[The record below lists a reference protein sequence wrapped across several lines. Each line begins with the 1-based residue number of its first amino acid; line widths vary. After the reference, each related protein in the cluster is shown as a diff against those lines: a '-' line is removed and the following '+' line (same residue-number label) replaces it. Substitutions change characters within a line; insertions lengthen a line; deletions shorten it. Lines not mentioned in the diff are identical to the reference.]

1 MMLKNIFFKTAL
13 LSALL
18 FTTAQ
23 SSAAQDKKN
32 GGKEKFTVVL
42 DPGHGGH
49 DAGTVGTGRR
59 KIYEKH
65 VVLKVA
71 LKLEKLLNEN
81 MDDVRVLLTRRT
93 DVYPRFID
101 RVNTA
106 NKNNADI
113 FISIHC
119 NSVENVKRDGPR
131 VRGAETYVMATQ
143 KASANLE
150 ISKKENAAM
159 LLEENY
165 RETYKNFDPSD
176 LASNIGKSLEQFSTI
191 KNSISLATMA
201 QEGFEDT
208 GSRKNLGVKQA
219 VLYVTYATV
228 VPAVLV
234 ELGFLSNP
242 EEEDFLHSEKGQQQ
256 MAQSLYEA
264 ISKYKV
270 RFFDSRQHGTK
281 DSAPVDF
288 DAIMAEQTG
297 NVNQTSSAAES
308 KTSADKSSGGV
319 YYCVQLISSPKTVNV
334 KTEPTLRKFQSVE
347 YYRENGMYKYTT
359 PKTATF
365 AKAQQQLSQ
374 AKSKGAKTAFIVAF
388 RDGKKID
395 TAAARKLTGE

>member
-1 MMLKNIFFKTAL
+1 MMLKNIFFKAAL
-13 LSALL
+13 LSSLL
-18 FTTAQ
+18 LTTVQ
-23 SSAAQDKKN
+23 SSAAQGKN
-32 GGKEKFTVVL
+32 TTGGEKFTVVL

-106 NKNNADI
+106 NKNDADI

-143 KASANLE
+143 KAAANLE

-159 LLEENY
+159 MLEENY

-201 QEGFEDT
+201 QGGCEGT
-208 GSRKNLGVKQA
+208 G
-219 VLYVTYATV
+219 
-228 VPAVLV
+228 
-234 ELGFLSNP
+234 
-242 EEEDFLHSEKGQQQ
+242 
-256 MAQSLYEA
+256 
-264 ISKYKV
+264 
-270 RFFDSRQHGTK
+270 
-281 DSAPVDF
+281 
-288 DAIMAEQTG
+288 
-297 NVNQTSSAAES
+297 
-308 KTSADKSSGGV
+308 
-319 YYCVQLISSPKTVNV
+319 
-334 KTEPTLRKFQSVE
+334 
-347 YYRENGMYKYTT
+347 
-359 PKTATF
+359 
-365 AKAQQQLSQ
+365 
-374 AKSKGAKTAFIVAF
+374 
-388 RDGKKID
+388 
-395 TAAARKLTGE
+395 

>member
-1 MMLKNIFFKTAL
+1 MMLKNIFFKAAVLSSL
-13 LSALL
+13 LL
-18 FTTAQ
+18 TTAQ
-23 SSAAQDKKN
+23 PSAAQGKN
-32 GGKEKFTVVL
+32 TAGGEKFTVVL

-106 NKNNADI
+106 NKNDADI

-143 KASANLE
+143 KAAANLE

-165 RETYKNFDPSD
+165 KETYKNFDPSD
-176 LASNIGKSLEQFSTI
+176 LTSNIGKSLEQFSTI

-270 RFFDSRQHGTK
+270 RFFDSRQHGPK
-281 DSAPVDF
+281 DSAPADF
-288 DAIMAEQTG
+288 DAIMAEQSASQ
-297 NVNQTSSAAES
+297 NQATSTTADDKGSAE
-308 KTSADKSSGGV
+308 V
-319 YYCVQLISSPKTVNV
+319 YYCVQLISSPKAVSTR
-334 KTEPTLRKFQSVE
+334 TEPTLRKFSGVE
-347 YYRENGMYKYTT
+347 YYRENGMYKYTM
-359 PKTATF
+359 PKTSTF

-388 RDGKKID
+388 RNGKKID

>member
-1 MMLKNIFFKTAL
+1 MMLKNIFFKAAL
-13 LSALL
+13 LSSLL
-18 FTTAQ
+18 LTTVQ
-23 SSAAQDKKN
+23 SSAAQGKN
-32 GGKEKFTVVL
+32 TAGGEKFTVVL

-106 NKNNADI
+106 NKNDADI

-143 KASANLE
+143 KAAANLE

-159 LLEENY
+159 MLEENY

-270 RFFDSRQHGTK
+270 RFFDSRQHSPK
-281 DSAPVDF
+281 ANAPVDF

-297 NVNQTSSAAES
+297 NVNQTQPAGD
-308 KTSADKSSGGV
+308 KTSAGEHSGGV

-347 YYRENGMYKYTT
+347 YYRENGMYKYTM
-359 PKTATF
+359 PKTSTF

>member
-1 MMLKNIFFKTAL
+1 MMLKNIFFKAAL
-13 LSALL
+13 LSSLL
-18 FTTAQ
+18 LTTVQ
-23 SSAAQDKKN
+23 SSAAQGKN
-32 GGKEKFTVVL
+32 TAGGEKFTVVL

-106 NKNNADI
+106 NKNDADI

-143 KASANLE
+143 KAAANLE

-159 LLEENY
+159 MLEENY

-256 MAQSLYEA
+256 MGPVALRSHKQIQNTL
-264 ISKYKV
+264 
-270 RFFDSRQHGTK
+270 FRQPP
-281 DSAPVDF
+281 ARP
-288 DAIMAEQTG
+288 
-297 NVNQTSSAAES
+297 
-308 KTSADKSSGGV
+308 KSERSG
-319 YYCVQLISSPKTVNV
+319 
-334 KTEPTLRKFQSVE
+334 
-347 YYRENGMYKYTT
+347 
-359 PKTATF
+359 
-365 AKAQQQLSQ
+365 
-374 AKSKGAKTAFIVAF
+374 
-388 RDGKKID
+388 
-395 TAAARKLTGE
+395 